1 MFKSSNCHSFCSSA
15 SVEIAVAVALA
26 KIYNWTD
33 YNLSHA
39 TTKEHEFQVRMKL
52 VQLCQK
58 ARIGFVGA
66 PSGVDHA
73 FSVFSEEG
81 RVARLICSVSP
92 IAVSFCDV
100 GNEGCANLKLNMWVF
115 ASGYC
120 HELADSLYKTRIQE
134 CKAAAAFLGV
144 QSLSD
149 CSLDHLESSRLA
161 LTEAQYSRAKHVIEE
176 THRVHDCVEVFKSS
190 LRSKIT
196 NAYCF
201 CFLFQYLR
209 RGNLAA
215 VGLCLSASHRSSKLL
230 VGLPISESF
239 ECFYFFTI
247 LCSFKTAATNR
258 IFS

>member
-1 MFKSSNCHSFCSSA
+1 MGVEGIQRHSGRDAGA
-15 SVEIAVAVALA
+15 SREL
-26 KIYNWTD
+26 
-33 YNLSHA
+33 LHGR
-39 TTKEHEFQVRMKL
+39 HEDKN
-52 VQLCQK
+52 
-58 ARIGFVGA
+58 G
-66 PSGVDHA
+66 

-81 RVARLICSVSP
+81 RVVRLICSVSP

-176 THRVHDCVEVFKSS
+176 THRVHDCVEVFNP
-190 LRSKIT
+190 LCAQNHERLLLL
-196 NAYCF
+196 
-201 CFLFQYLR
+201 FL
-209 RGNLAA
+209 
-215 VGLCLSASHRSSKLL
+215 VSVSASRQPSCCWTVSQRIASKFQTVGRSSY
-230 VGLPISESF
+230 I
-239 ECFYFFTI
+239 
-247 LCSFKTAATNR
+247 
-258 IFS
+258 

>member
-1 MFKSSNCHSFCSSA
+1 VFKSSDCHSFCSSA

-81 RVARLICSVSP
+81 RVVRLICSVSP

-149 CSLDHLESSRLA
+149 CSLNHLESSRLA

-176 THRVHDCVEVFKSS
+176 THRVHNCVEVLNPLCAQKSRTLTAFVS
-190 LRSKIT
+190 
-196 NAYCF
+196 CF
-201 CFLFQYLR
+201 SIC
-209 RGNLAA
+209 
-215 VGLCLSASHRSSKLL
+215 V
-230 VGLPISESF
+230 
-239 ECFYFFTI
+239 
-247 LCSFKTAATNR
+247 AAT
-258 IFS
+258 